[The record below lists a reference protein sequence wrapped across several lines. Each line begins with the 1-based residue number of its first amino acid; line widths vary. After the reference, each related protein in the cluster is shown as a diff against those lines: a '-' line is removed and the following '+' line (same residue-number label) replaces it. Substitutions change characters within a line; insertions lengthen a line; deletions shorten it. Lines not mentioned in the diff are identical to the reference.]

1 MCVVLKRMKP
11 EFVKSC
17 FEQLGPDVRTH
28 NNVIHKR
35 KANGRKVFV
44 CPWNKNGEQNGHHR
58 PTQARIVISCCE
70 QHARTRDLI
79 GLSHKTHAQH
89 VMLVG
94 RAASSCAVFSGFF
107 FITTDVHLFGLC
119 TDGWSTPER
128 SCCSSKKS
136 WKKRQRRCSKTTRE
150 EASEVLEDLAAER
163 WGLTWRCCVCN
174 GVRNRDGKQRTF
186 AKWSHAFCF
195 KIRIKMRN
203 RRSLKR

>member
-1 MCVVLKRMKP
+1 MKP

-35 KANGRKVFV
+35 KANGRNVFV

-89 VMLVG
+89 VVMLVG

-107 FITTDVHLFGLC
+107 LSPLTCTCLVCVQTAGVHPREAAAVQKRVGRKSNAGAARRPGRRLRRFWRIWRRRGEDLHEDVVFVMELE
-119 TDGWSTPER
+119 TVMEN
-128 SCCSSKKS
+128 
-136 WKKRQRRCSKTTRE
+136 RE
-150 EASEVLEDLAAER
+150 LLQSEVMHFVSKL
-163 WGLTWRCCVCN
+163 G
-174 GVRNRDGKQRTF
+174 
-186 AKWSHAFCF
+186 
-195 KIRIKMRN
+195 
-203 RRSLKR
+203 

>member
-35 KANGRKVFV
+35 KANGRNVFV

-79 GLSHKTHAQH
+79 CLSHKTHAQH
-89 VMLVG
+89 VVMLVG

-107 FITTDVHLFGLC
+107 SLTCTCLVCVQTAGVHPREAAAVQKRVGRKINAGAARRPGRRLRRFWRIWRRRGEDLHEDVVFVMELE
-119 TDGWSTPER
+119 TVMEN
-128 SCCSSKKS
+128 
-136 WKKRQRRCSKTTRE
+136 RE
-150 EASEVLEDLAAER
+150 LLQSEVMHFVSKL
-163 WGLTWRCCVCN
+163 G
-174 GVRNRDGKQRTF
+174 
-186 AKWSHAFCF
+186 
-195 KIRIKMRN
+195 
-203 RRSLKR
+203 